1 MRLVLSHR
9 GRWRSWL
16 LAVVGGL
23 ELLNKTLHFQGI
35 PLAVAVTFHRAR
47 TTGRLNIDIT
57 EDNAGIDAHRG
68 DVGNMDGMFAPA
80 EQLRPVLNDGTG
92 RDLDL
97 SGKEVIAGAETARPE
112 DVTGRER
119 TPFSPDD
126 KRNDQDDRDNGERCN
141 KPGRLKVELFH
152 EGVMLS

>member
-1 MRLVLSHR
+1 M
-9 GRWRSWL
+9 
-16 LAVVGGL
+16 

-35 PLAVAVTFHRAR
+35 PLAVAVTFHGAR

-57 EDNAGIDAHRG
+57 EDNAGIDPYRG

-80 EQLRPVLNDGTG
+80 EQLRAVLNEGAG

-97 SGKEVIAGAETARPE
+97 GGKDVIAGTETARPE
-112 DVTGRER
+112 DVPGRER
-119 TPFSPDD
+119 TPFSPDHKSKD
-126 KRNDQDDRDNGERCN
+126 EDDRDDGERCN